1 MATSK
6 YTQEQVFDKLTKALM
21 GIKPAALTKA
31 IQGRLDALSPVEAKA
46 LYLAH
51 WALNVP
57 EGEGE
62 PEMYPEYQNR
72 SMDLMERATTSR
84 EWAFV
89 NWADCCLEVA
99 LN

>member
-1 MATSK
+1 MAASK
-6 YTQEQVFDKLTKALM
+6 YTQEQVFDKLSKALM
-21 GIKPAALTKA
+21 GIKPADLTKA
-31 IQGRLDALSPVEAKA
+31 VQSRMDALSPVEAKA

-57 EGEGE
+57 EGEGVS
-62 PEMYPEYQNR
+62 EMYTTYVER
-72 SMDLMERATTSR
+72 SLELMERAETSR

-99 LN
+99 LH

>member
-6 YTQEQVFDKLTKALM
+6 YTQEVVFDKLTKALM
-21 GIKPAALTKA
+21 GIKPADLTKA
-31 IQGRLDALSPVEAKA
+31 INSRLDALSPVEAKA

-57 EGEGE
+57 EGKDE
-62 PEMYPEYQNR
+62 PDMYPEYQNR
-72 SMDLMERATTSR
+72 SMELMERAKTSR

-89 NWADCCLEVA
+89 SWADCCLETI
-99 LN
+99 